1 MLWCVTCECHL
12 LEMAKFLE
20 NWLIKSVDV
29 FMFDCV
35 SRRVCVCAY
44 LGLLRLNLHVCVC
57 VCVYLGS
64 RERERERSSSVS
76 ACKLKRLHLCGSA
89 PWQKAWV
96 RPSLRGVIDG
106 RVAVVT
112 RCKQEQ
118 AVSLFAA
125 WRLSPRRAIVTPDVP
140 LMMNRD
146 KEDVY
151 WVRIRRIGIFML
163 EMLIWIIKLIFAVE
177 FCLINS
183 FFPTICWELCFVFIF
198 TWAWWPVALSSSRS
212 EDIVQISDLSRE
224 RKCL

>member
-1 MLWCVTCECHL
+1 M
-12 LEMAKFLE
+12 
-20 NWLIKSVDV
+20 
-29 FMFDCV
+29 
-35 SRRVCVCAY
+35 
-44 LGLLRLNLHVCVC
+44 
-57 VCVYLGS
+57 
-64 RERERERSSSVS
+64 S

-125 WRLSPRRAIVTPDVP
+125 WWLFLRRAIVTPDVL

-151 WVRIRRIGIFML
+151 WMGIRRIGIFTP
-163 EMLIWIIKLIFAVE
+163 EMLI
-177 FCLINS
+177 
-183 FFPTICWELCFVFIF
+183 
-198 TWAWWPVALSSSRS
+198 
-212 EDIVQISDLSRE
+212 
-224 RKCL
+224 